1 MEWKACHCLIWISS
15 HYLSEGPTYLGI
27 CLVSTAPLSSV
38 HSLQS
43 KQNEATFPHCVRT
56 KDLNIYS
63 SFSYQTSWEIMNIL
77 ANILFDSRNHWGLT
91 RISIFHF
98 PLRPTFAGRWQHR
111 SPGCW
116 TLLMFTQTFMT
127 SKTCR
132 AHLDVYGPRIKEPG
146 LKLTYLIV
154 NKKQYFQ
161 NVIVMLFIFIF
172 FDKSFDSFDE
182 QHKNHFNPDTRTMTR
197 SHPKAGSKCENL
209 IRK

>member
-1 MEWKACHCLIWISS
+1 MEGL
-15 HYLSEGPTYLGI
+15 
-27 CLVSTAPLSSV
+27 PLSYLDIKSLSQWGPDLSGDLSCFHCTTV

-111 SPGCW
+111 SPCCW

-132 AHLDVYGPRIKEPG
+132 AHLDVYGPRIKETG
-146 LKLTYLIV
+146 LKITYLIV
-154 NKKQYFQ
+154 DKKAVF
-161 NVIVMLFIFIF
+161 
-172 FDKSFDSFDE
+172 
-182 QHKNHFNPDTRTMTR
+182 
-197 SHPKAGSKCENL
+197 SKCHCDAVYIYFL
-209 IRK
+209 W